1 MTVINRSKQKGA
13 VLLVALVVLLV
24 MTLAGVGA
32 MRISI
37 TEARTAGAFSERNLM
52 FQAAELGLDAG
63 EEFVQNSGFGRSDH
77 TDCNAEDNPKCF
89 NDTCAN
95 NGLCFGGEFIPSNKC
110 EVGDDYFQAPGV
122 WNDDEKHRTSQFV
135 INGRTVDV
143 RRIIEFRCFA
153 PRNPDVA
160 LPDPLPAPPDVFWVA
175 MYRVTALA
183 EQPGGA
189 RVMLQSMY
197 RAN

>member
-1 MTVINRSKQKGA
+1 MLGKTRQQKGA

-32 MRISI
+32 MRLSI

-63 EEFVQNSGFGRSDH
+63 ERFVLNSGFGTSDH
-77 TDCNAEDNPKCF
+77 TNCSVDDNPNCF
-89 NDTCAN
+89 NASCT
-95 NGLCFGGEFIPSNKC
+95 NGLCFDGDYTPDNQC
-110 EVGDDYFQAPGV
+110 QVGNDFFQSPDV
-122 WNDDEKHRTSQFV
+122 WNEADNYRTNQFT
-135 INGRTVDV
+135 INGRQVTVRQIV
-143 RRIIEFRCFA
+143 EFRCFA
-153 PRNPDVA
+153 PRNPEVA

-175 MYRVTALA
+175 MYRVSALA

-189 RVMLQSMY
+189 RVMLQSTY